1 MIYSNDRTEYAAVRG
16 NRVTT
21 KGGITMKSKLTLWAA
36 IIAVAGITAGC
47 CCQASDGKNSSQQKP
62 SVQKPA
68 KAVTP
73 EGEIFWIISVW
84 DAQPQAAASAGKVCK
99 TAKCFQTKDG
109 KVLCGKP
116 LKPCGKKSEGQTY
129 QCCSSKKV
137 MTLEHDPAKAA
148 KCKTFAVKEVKVC
161 PENGSGKCKAK
172 EHVVMPG
179 GKNGC
184 AAADLKHNAS
194 VKGKEPLKMDDDY
207 DENDLFMIT
216 FVD

>member
-1 MIYSNDRTEYAAVRG
+1 
-16 NRVTT
+16 
-21 KGGITMKSKLTLWAA
+21 MKSRLTLWAA

-47 CCQASDGKNSSQQKP
+47 CCQASDAKQKEPLKP

-73 EGEIFWIISVW
+73 EGEVFWIVSVW
-84 DAQPQAAASAGKVCK
+84 DAQPQGASSAEKPCK

-109 KVLCGKP
+109 KVLCAKP
-116 LKPCGKKSEGQTY
+116 LKPCGKNAKGQTY
-129 QCCSSKKV
+129 QCCNSKKV
-137 MTLEHDPAKAA
+137 MTLEQDPAKAA
-148 KCKTFAVKEVKVC
+148 HCKTYVAKEVKVC
-161 PENGSGKCKAK
+161 PENGSDKCKAK

-179 GKNGC
+179 GKKGC
-184 AAADLKHNAS
+184 AASDLKTAAS
-194 VKGKEPLKMDDDY
+194 KGKTPVKMDDDY